1 MMSRRDL
8 LLGVPVAARLRPAGA
23 PAARELSREDLAP
36 IAGALRDLRH
46 LTPSADIDQLKERQ
60 RTHFKI
66 NQRFPSYIDVGLL
79 VWERLV
85 TWHQENRLPL
95 TMRRSPEGRM
105 EMDFMFTTVI
115 LKWEM
120 ADLMISVPYD

>member
-1 MMSRRDL
+1 MFSRRDL
-8 LLGVPVAARLRPAGA
+8 LMGLPIAAAPAG
-23 PAARELSREDLAP
+23 RELSPPDLNGIMSAVR
-36 IAGALRDLRH
+36 ALQH
-46 LTPSADIDQLKERQ
+46 LTPSSDIDQINDKR
-60 RTHFKI
+60 RTHFKV

-85 TWHQENRLPL
+85 TWHQENHLPL

-120 ADLMISVPYD
+120 ADSMISVPYD